1 MLTDNFSEVD
11 IARAA
16 VDTNAA
22 AEQHIG
28 VARPVNDDVVG
39 PAGGWTALSGVL
51 EERSAEQAPCGPG
64 QQPTGVDVPRLL

>member
-16 VDTNAA
+16 VYTNAA

-28 VARPVNDDVVG
+28 VARPVNVS
-39 PAGGWTALSGVL
+39 AG
-51 EERSAEQAPCGPG
+51 SAG
-64 QQPTGVDVPRLL
+64 R